1 MDEEKKFSKFL
12 TFSNNFTSTQ
22 FASYHKQLHGM
33 LMCKDDVPGVYQKNL
48 SQFTEIHESFT
59 SHHWHLIQM
68 SKEYSGQSDT
78 FPIRIYLNYA
88 IDDQDL
94 LAHVISYEL
103 WIESEEFKSYMITYG
118 TFPFEVFLNQLIR
131 KMLSRCNEI
140 PPCNTIQ
147 QISDSQYNFLL
158 DTCPKIHHWN
168 EKYPLFKHEVES
180 LHWMYNLE
188 QQILKRKA
196 FITVNQMS
204 IPILNTGY
212 YYDRT
217 YDLITNVQ
225 TNNEVRIPIR
235 GGILTDMIGSGKTC
249 TSLALIMSDVNNAK
263 LPHDI
268 LMDSLDKTLF
278 FKSRATLI
286 ITPNTI
292 SQQWLQEIQK
302 FILVKQLKIVFVTN
316 MREFKKVKL
325 NDLLQADIVLST
337 DSFLGSKRYADEVS
351 YQARCLIR
359 FPFVDHETS
368 SIVNSLAWRI
378 AVNKSPPGFVRE
390 GCVPLESIRFKRIIV
405 DEIHAFF
412 KNKSF
417 PPIHGCFH
425 WGLTGTPMFQN
436 SSITEQYVQFVSK
449 HPSHWV
455 PNFMV
460 QFMDKCVHRFEGLIL
475 PSIVRHLYLVEHTER
490 EKQLLR
496 CYDNLNTEK
505 MIQLCSYFSLVDIR
519 DMNQKIRLFNIDE
532 IIRTVKKDKRS
543 KVRDIESK
551 IKYHD
556 MAIRNITNKIECAR
570 QEMKNYN
577 HVDDDIMIIDVTPN
591 HEQLQNEFVV
601 QNHPDDHIPYQA
613 TTPTDDEKITIVD
626 VRDTRDILKSR
637 KRRLDRMIS
646 RRKEL
651 EEQKLSIQKSIGF
664 FESKI
669 DTIKQQSFEHCP
681 ICMVHAANIIT
692 SCGHLFCR
700 SCIVKCFKTKYQC
713 PICKAN
719 IKPSDACEIQINRE
733 EKTESSVAMNTNLER
748 YGTKLSKILELI
760 QSILN
765 QKEKVILIIQWTSLM
780 NYLSEMLKENGIE
793 SSLMVGNI
801 AQQNSSLKKFKSSTT
816 SVLIMDTDNQGL
828 DLVDANHLIFV
839 HALCGEKYMVK
850 SQEDQCIARI
860 HRIQQ
865 ARKVH
870 IYWFISRATIEETI
884 YLNTRCFN

>member
-1 MDEEKKFSKFL
+1 MDEKKFSKFL
-12 TFSNNFTSTQ
+12 TFTNNFTSSQ
-22 FASYHKQLHGM
+22 FASYHKQMHGM
-33 LMCKDDVPGVYQKNL
+33 LLCKDNVPYVQTSFTNL
-48 SQFTEIHESFT
+48 TKPSSNHQSSIPIHNSFT
-59 SHHWHLIQM
+59 SHQWHLIQM
-68 SKEYSGQSDT
+68 SKEYSEQNDG
-78 FPIRIYLNYA
+78 FPIRVFLNYFV
-88 IDDQDL
+88 DDQDQ

-103 WIESEEFKSYMITYG
+103 WIESEDFKTYMTKYG

-140 PPCNTIQ
+140 PPCKTIQ
-147 QISDSQYNFLL
+147 QITDSQYKFLL
-158 DTCPKIHHWN
+158 ETCPKVSHWN
-168 EKYPLFKHEVES
+168 DRYPLFKHEVES

-196 FITVNQMS
+196 WITINQMS

-212 YYDRT
+212 FYDRT
-217 YDLITNVQ
+217 CDLITNVQ
-225 TNNEVRIPIR
+225 TNTDTRIPIR

-249 TSLALIMSDVNNAK
+249 TSLALIMTDVANSK
-263 LPHDI
+263 LPHEV
-268 LMDSLDKTLF
+268 LMDPLEKSLF

-325 NDLLQADIVLST
+325 DELLQSDIVMTT

-351 YQARCLIR
+351 FQARCLIR

-378 AVNKSPPGFVRE
+378 AVNKTPPGFTKE

-405 DEIHAFF
+405 DEIHGFF
-412 KNKSF
+412 KNKSL

-455 PNFMV
+455 PEFMS
-460 QFMDKCVHRFEGLIL
+460 QFMDKCVHRFEGLVL
-475 PSIVRHLYLVEHTER
+475 PPIVRHLYLIDHTER

-519 DMNQKIRLFNIDE
+519 DMNQKIRLFSIDE
-532 IIRTVKKDKRS
+532 IIRNVKKDKRS
-543 KVRDIESK
+543 KIRDIESK

-556 MAIRNITNKIECAR
+556 MAIRNITNKIASAQ
-570 QEMKNYN
+570 QEIKQFD
-577 HVDDDIMIIDVTPN
+577 VVIIDATPN
-591 HEQLQNEFVV
+591 HEQLRNEFVV
-601 QNHPDDHIPYQA
+601 ENESENM
-613 TTPTDDEKITIVD
+613 DDEKTILVD

-637 KRRLDRMIS
+637 KRRLDRMVS

-651 EEQKLSIQKSIGF
+651 EDQKSCIQKSIGF

-669 DTIKQQSFEHCP
+669 DTIKQQSFENCP
-681 ICMVHAANIIT
+681 ICMNHEANIIT

-713 PICKAN
+713 PVCKTN
-719 IKPSDACEIQINRE
+719 IKPSDACEIQINTD
-733 EKTESSVAMNTNLER
+733 EKSSDPDVNTNLER
-748 YGTKLSKILELI
+748 YGTKLSKILELV
-760 QSILN
+760 QTILKQN
-765 QKEKVILIIQWTSLM
+765 EKVVLIIQWTSLM

-793 SSLMVGNI
+793 SSLLVGNI
-801 AQQNSSLKKFKSSTT
+801 AQQNAALKKFKHAST

-828 DLVDANHLIFV
+828 DLVDANHLVFV

-850 SQEDQCIARI
+850 SHEDQCIARI

-870 IYWFISRATIEETI
+870 VYWFISRSTIEETI
-884 YLNTRCFN
+884 YLNTRCTN